1 MPSRRSYLAALCSA
15 TATVAGCS
23 TRRIETEDT
32 AGTGTEPET
41 ARVEL
46 SGSSAPDEDEPD
58 ESAETPQSEPTE
70 TALDIREFGA
80 AVDGKTDDANAIRRA
95 ILSAEDGDTIRFPA
109 GTTLVSTTLN
119 ELNAG
124 ILLDS
129 SQIPANLTLTGEG
142 KESVVRLA
150 DSQPKIHSVFR
161 LVGKEQFDGL
171 SISQLR
177 IDGKRSSQTGVG
189 GHGVLVYNSANATD
203 PADISFR
210 DLWVENCT
218 QTGFTVF
225 RGDVNIQYCT
235 VRNCGIHG
243 VNIGNGVPGS
253 DDVPPVRV
261 SNTFCARNGKPR
273 GTYGI
278 NCSGGNILVEDS
290 ICSNNGQG
298 TKTTSNSI
306 NVTYRRVLLQ
316 HNDYYGYT
324 RAGTHTDDRS
334 NVIFDDVMAV
344 ANGGGGFR
352 LADDTDYSVPTQIVA
367 TRNNGYNVFI
377 THNAGIDANRVW
389 ANRAVDSYGIKA
401 DTSVGGQIREYFP
414 YRNDEGAL
422 HRESNVTIGNLERRD
437 RTELDSTPS
446 LREVGPNVIEWND
459 NNSEYPNYW

>member
-15 TATVAGCS
+15 TVSLAGCG
-23 TRRIETEDT
+23 TRRVDTEDT
-32 AGTGTEPET
+32 AGAGTEPET
-41 ARVEL
+41 ASVEV
-46 SGSSAPDEDEPD
+46 SGSSAPDDDESN
-58 ESAETPQSEPTE
+58 ESAETTQSEPTE
-70 TALDIREFGA
+70 SALDIRDFGA
-80 AVDGKTDDANAIRRA
+80 AVDGTTDDANAIRRA

-109 GTTLVSTTLN
+109 GTTLVSTSLN
-119 ELNAG
+119 DFNAG

-129 SQIPANLTLTGEG
+129 SRIPENLTLTGEG
-142 KESVVRLA
+142 NDSVVRLA
-150 DSQPKIHSVFR
+150 ESQPEVHSVFR
-161 LVGKEQFDGL
+161 LVGAEPFDGL

-189 GHGVLVYNSANATD
+189 GHGILIFNSANATE
-203 PADISFR
+203 PADVSFR
-210 DLWVENCT
+210 DLCVESCT
-218 QTGFTVF
+218 QTGFSVY
-225 RGDVNIQYCT
+225 RGDVNIQYCS
-235 VRNCGIHG
+235 VRDCGIHG
-243 VNIGNGVPGS
+243 VNIGNGVPDS

-261 SNTFCARNGKPR
+261 SKTFCARNGKPR

-278 NCSGGNILVEDS
+278 NCSGGNILVENS
-290 ICSNNGQG
+290 ICANNGQG

>member
-1 MPSRRSYLAALCSA
+1 MPSRRSYLAGLCSA
-15 TATVAGCS
+15 TVTLAGCG
-23 TRRIETEDT
+23 TRRIDTEDT
-32 AGTGTEPET
+32 SGAGSEPET
-41 ARVEL
+41 AGVEV
-46 SGSSAPDEDEPD
+46 SGSSAPEEDEPN
-58 ESAETPQSEPTE
+58 ESAKTPQSEPTE
-70 TALDIREFGA
+70 SALDIRDFGA

-95 ILSAEDGDTIRFPA
+95 ILSAEDGDTIRFPT
-109 GTTLVSTTLN
+109 GTTLVSTKLN

-124 ILLDS
+124 VLLDS
-129 SQIPANLTLTGEG
+129 GRIPENLTLTGEG

-150 DSQPKIHSVFR
+150 ESQPEVHSVFR
-161 LVGKEQFDGL
+161 LVGSEPFDGL
-171 SISQLR
+171 SINQLR
-177 IDGKRSSQTGVG
+177 IDGERSSQTGVG
-189 GHGVLVYNSANATD
+189 GHGVLIYNSSETKD
-203 PADISFR
+203 PADVSFR

-218 QTGFTVF
+218 QTGFSVY

-235 VRNCGIHG
+235 VRNCGVHG

-261 SNTFCARNGKPR
+261 SRSFCARNGKPR
-273 GTYGI
+273 ATYGI
-278 NCSGGNILVEDS
+278 NCSGGNILVEDC

-324 RAGTHTDDRS
+324 RAGTQTDDRS
-334 NVIFDDVMAV
+334 NVVFDDVIAV

-367 TRNNGYNVFI
+367 TRNNGYNVLI

-401 DTSVGGQIREYFP
+401 DSSVGGRIRQYFP

-422 HRESNVTIGNLERRD
+422 HRESNVVIGDMKRRD
-437 RTELDSTPS
+437 RTELNSTPS
-446 LREVGPNVIEWND
+446 LREVGPGVLQWND
-459 NNSEYPNYW
+459 DNSGYPSYW